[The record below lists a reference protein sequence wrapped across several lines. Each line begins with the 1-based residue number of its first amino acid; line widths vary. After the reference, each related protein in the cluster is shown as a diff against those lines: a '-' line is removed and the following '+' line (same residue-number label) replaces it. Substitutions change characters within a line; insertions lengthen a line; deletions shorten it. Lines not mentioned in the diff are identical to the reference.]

1 MSPPRLNLLL
11 ADGVLLLHAAVVL
24 FVVGALLAVMLGYRR
39 GWRWVRAPAFR
50 VAHLAAVGC
59 VAAQSWFGVDCPL
72 TTLELALR
80 ARAGAP
86 LAGGDTG
93 FVARGVQWLLYWD
106 APPWVF
112 VVVYTVFLSLVVW
125 LWWRYPPQRLRGE
138 HEVGRDERARRRTGD
153 ADAAREAGGAG

>member
-1 MSPPRLNLLL
+1 MSSARLSLLL

-24 FVVGALLAVMLGYRR
+24 FVVGAAVAVLLGYRR
-39 GWRWVRAPAFR
+39 DWRWVRAPAFR
-50 VAHLAAVGC
+50 VAHLLAIGY

-86 LAGGDTG
+86 LVGGDTS

-106 APPWVF
+106 APPWIF
-112 VVVYTVFLSLVVW
+112 VVVYTAFLSLVVW
-125 LWWRYPPQRLRGE
+125 LWWRCPPRRLRGT
-138 HEVGRDERARRRTGD
+138 HGVDCDE
-153 ADAAREAGGAG
+153 GAGRSTRDAGAAG